1 MIMPK
6 YVHLKFAFAYLA
18 YNPFNQSIPIKILL
32 ITIFILSALLHSCLG
47 RWLCWVL
54 PPLHCAVL
62 ARFVQAKCALDFST
76 PWFLT
81 SETIFILINFSIRVC
96 SPREREY
103 FIFFV
108 K

>member
-1 MIMPK
+1 MPK
-6 YVHLKFAFAYLA
+6 YVHLKFALAYLA

-32 ITIFILSALLHSCLG
+32 ITIIILSALFHSCLG
-47 RWLCWVL
+47 RWLCRVL

-76 PWFLT
+76 PWFQT
-81 SETIFILINFSIRVC
+81 GEAIFVLINFSIRVR
-96 SPREREY
+96 SSWQGEY
-103 FIFFV
+103 LIFFV